1 MRDQLCDAPGVKL
14 VGDAAADGSDAAA
27 PLRALRHWQRCAPR
41 WAWTQV

>member
-1 MRDQLCDAPGVKL
+1 MRDQLYDALGVKL
-14 VGDAAADGSDAAA
+14 VGDTAADSSDAAA